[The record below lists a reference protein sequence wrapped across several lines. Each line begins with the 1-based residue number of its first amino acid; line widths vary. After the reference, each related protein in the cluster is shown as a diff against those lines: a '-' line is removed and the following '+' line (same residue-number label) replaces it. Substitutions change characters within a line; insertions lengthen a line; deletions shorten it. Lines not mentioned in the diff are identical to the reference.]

1 MKKIAVLI
9 AMSFIG
15 LMACKNN
22 EQQEKLDA
30 MQKELIKG
38 HDEVMPMSMK
48 IPKLKT
54 QLLESVEGLEETDE
68 KLIEAR
74 RVAVDLTRANDD
86 MYNWM
91 DNFSEAINNTEDLNS
106 KEELFVRL
114 QEEIDLISESTK
126 TAMEAANNLLKEDV
140 E

>member
-1 MKKIAVLI
+1 
-9 AMSFIG
+9 MSFVG
-15 LMACKNN
+15 LLACKNN

-114 QEEIDLISESTK
+114 QEEIDMISESTK